1 MMKAKFVNESLREQE
16 ELDMNDENT
25 LLVNEK
31 PFDDDG
37 EDYTEEEDEDE
48 VVTDEFEI
56 ALRNELTVPE
66 YARRTVSFRLRGNP
80 DEVIDAV
87 PMAKMKDGSFLM
99 KVGDRFKKFDINDI
113 IEESFKGKRRI

>member
-1 MMKAKFVNESLREQE
+1 MKAKFVNESLREQE
-16 ELDMNDENT
+16 ELNMNDENT

-31 PFDDDG
+31 PFDDD
-37 EDYTEEEDEDE
+37 EDFIEDEDE
-48 VVTDEFEI
+48 DVVTDEFET

-80 DEVIDAV
+80 NEVIDAV

-99 KVGDRFKKFDINDI
+99 KVGNTFRKFDINDI
-113 IEESFKGKRRI
+113 VEESLKSRSRK